1 MEKGKVDSPWMGC
14 SKQVLFIDY
23 QNNEIARRILS
34 TIYPNCVAVLT
45 WLLLLA
51 MVSWWRALLVL

>member
-1 MEKGKVDSPWMGC
+1 MEKGKVDSPWIGC
-14 SKQVLFIDY
+14 SRQVLFIDY

-34 TIYPNCVAVLT
+34 AIYPNSVAVLT